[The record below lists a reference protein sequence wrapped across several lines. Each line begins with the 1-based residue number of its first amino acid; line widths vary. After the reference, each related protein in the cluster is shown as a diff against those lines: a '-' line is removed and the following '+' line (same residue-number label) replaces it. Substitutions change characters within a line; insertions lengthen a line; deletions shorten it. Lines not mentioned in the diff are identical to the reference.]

1 VSGRCNAEAAVVIK
15 ILAAT
20 LVAMIIAVLGGPP
33 FIRWLRQR
41 GIGQNIRELTPE
53 RHSAKQGTPT
63 MGGVLILGAALVPY
77 LIFASKTVPSLVV
90 FILAFGSGAI
100 GLADDLIKQRRQR
113 SLGLSART
121 KLLLQ
126 VPLVVVAVFIAL
138 RFGGVDG
145 SLTVPFV
152 RGGLAIGGLYYVF
165 AFFLIAGFSNAVNL
179 TDGLDGLAGGTVAVA
194 LFAYAGIAFLRG
206 ETDLAVLAACLTGA
220 LVGFLWYN
228 SHPATI
234 FMGDTGSLA
243 LGAGLAGLA
252 IATET
257 EILVLLIG
265 GLFVGEALSV
275 IIQVVSFRLFHKR
288 VFLMTPI
295 HHHFEL
301 KNWSE
306 TKIIVRFWI
315 VAGILAACG
324 FVLYYLSNKYIGPR
338 GS

>member
-1 VSGRCNAEAAVVIK
+1 MIK
-15 ILAAT
+15 ILAST
-20 LVAMIIAVLGGPP
+20 LVAMVIALVAGPP
-33 FIRWLRQR
+33 FIRWLQRR

-77 LIFASKTVPSLVV
+77 LIFATKTVPSLVV
-90 FILAFGSGAI
+90 IILAFGSGAI
-100 GLADDLIKQRRQR
+100 GLGDDLIKQRRQR

-126 VPLVVVAVFIAL
+126 IPLVVIAVFIVL
-138 RFGGVDG
+138 RFGGVDTR
-145 SLTVPFV
+145 LTVPFV
-152 RGGLAIGGLYYVF
+152 RDGLAIGGLYYLF
-165 AFFLIAGFSNAVNL
+165 AFLLISGFSNAVNL
-179 TDGLDGLAGGTVAVA
+179 TDGLDGLAAGTVAVA

-228 SHPATI
+228 SHPAVV

-243 LGAGLAGLA
+243 LGAGLAGIA

-257 EILVLLIG
+257 EILVVLIG
-265 GLFVGEALSV
+265 GLFVAEALSV
-275 IIQVVSFRLFHKR
+275 MIQVVSFRFFHKR

-315 VAGILAACG
+315 IAGILAAIG
-324 FVLYYLSNKYIGPR
+324 FVLYYLSNKYIGPTGR
-338 GS
+338 